1 MNEDF
6 EYPMSN
12 VQYPM
17 IKGKSRTMPGSTRR
31 AAAGSVVGRGVDPA
45 WRRTGRRSG
54 FTLIEV
60 LAAMAVLVVL
70 VLALTRMFMEAAGI
84 TKRGT
89 TALLRNSTMET
100 AMETLLQ
107 DSESMMVNDRLACY
121 VRADTTDKGTDG
133 FGFDDVWFIGTSGDQ
148 DDDLP
153 YEYFHFF
160 VTNQVV
166 TNSLGAAYMR
176 FSLIKDR
183 MLFAVADS
191 ITRDVP
197 FYALDSQDMQWW
209 VKGKL
214 NPQRGFS
221 PWDRQVLADN
231 VVRFDVYCTGWEG
244 DEWMGGRSG
253 IQEFDSTRGPKGDAK
268 LAGVSPA
275 AFDVYLQITSPEV
288 AAESG
293 MALVQGV
300 DAATQRKAREMM
312 IRDSSS
318 LFGRAV
324 PVNGSAR
331 YNAVTVYGTNNTAYY
346 ED

>member
-1 MNEDF
+1 MRIQNSEF
-6 EYPMSN
+6 
-12 VQYPM
+12 
-17 IKGKSRTMPGSTRR
+17 GSQNAGRNRPNRRR
-31 AAAGSVVGRGVDPA
+31 AA
-45 WRRTGRRSG
+45 

-89 TALLRNSTMET
+89 TALMRNSTMET

-121 VRADTTDKGTDG
+121 VRADTTDKGKDG

-148 DDDLP
+148 DDDMP
-153 YEYFHFF
+153 YEYNHFY
-160 VTNQVV
+160 VTNRIA
-166 TNSLGAAYMR
+166 TNGLGAAYVR
-176 FSLIKDR
+176 FSLIKAR
-183 MLFAVADS
+183 CIFAVGDQYG
-191 ITRDVP
+191 V
-197 FYALDSQDMQWW
+197 YALDSEDMQWW
-209 VKGKL
+209 EKMGNV
-214 NPQRGFS
+214 R
-221 PWDRQVLADN
+221 WDSQVLADN
-231 VVRFDVYCTGWEG
+231 VVRFDVYCTGWDG

-253 IQEFDSTRGPKGDAK
+253 IQEFDSTRGPKGNPA

-275 AFDVYLQITSPEV
+275 AFDIYMQITSPEV
-288 AAESG
+288 AVESG

-312 IRDSSS
+312 IRDSAS

-324 PVNGSAR
+324 PINGVAR
-331 YNAVTVYGTNNTAYY
+331 YNTVTVYGTNNTAYY
-346 ED
+346 EN

>member
-1 MNEDF
+1 MNKKFQRSMFKE
-6 EYPMSN
+6 N
-12 VQYPM
+12 
-17 IKGKSRTMPGSTRR
+17 GRTIPGSTRR
-31 AAAGSVVGRGVDPA
+31 AVTGAVAGQGVDPVR
-45 WRRTGRRSG
+45 RRTGRRSG

-89 TALLRNSTMET
+89 TALMRNSTMET

-121 VRADTTDKGTDG
+121 VQADTTDAVKDG

-148 DDDLP
+148 DDDMP
-153 YEYFHFF
+153 YEYNHFY
-160 VTNQVV
+160 VTNKIA
-166 TNSLGAAYMR
+166 TNSLGAAYVR
-176 FSLIKDR
+176 FSLIKAR
-183 MLFAVADS
+183 CIFAVGDQYG
-191 ITRDVP
+191 V
-197 FYALDSQDMQWW
+197 YAMDLDDLQWW
-209 VKGKL
+209 KKMGNV
-214 NPQRGFS
+214 R
-221 PWDRQVLADN
+221 WDSQVLADN
-231 VVRFDVYCTGWEG
+231 MVRFDVYCTGWDG

-253 IQEFDSTRGPKGDAK
+253 IQEFDSTRGPKGNPK

-275 AFDVYLQITSPEV
+275 AFDIYMQITSPEV
-288 AAESG
+288 AVESG

-331 YNAVTVYGTNNTAYY
+331 YNTVTVFGTNNTSYY